1 LSVED
6 RLTRIE
12 QALMNINEELGE
24 LKGKLDSENTLVKWV
39 VFPLLVIVAALVGIK
54 LVMPGG

>member
-24 LKGKLDSENTLVKWV
+24 LRGKLDAENTLVKWV
-39 VFPLLVIVAALVGIK
+39 VFPLLVIVAALVGAK
-54 LVMPGG
+54 LVMPG